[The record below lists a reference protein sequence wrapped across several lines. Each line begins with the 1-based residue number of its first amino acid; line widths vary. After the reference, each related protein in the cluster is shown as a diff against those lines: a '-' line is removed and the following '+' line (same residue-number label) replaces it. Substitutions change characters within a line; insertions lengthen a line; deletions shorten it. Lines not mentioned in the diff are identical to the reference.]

1 MWIYLDFKSKML
13 PDRIYL
19 YVSIIASAIV
29 VVFLIYKNYAKKKKR
44 ERRIYEENLKNI
56 TPKVTKLEGILFSEL

>member
-1 MWIYLDFKSKML
+1 ML